1 MLQFM
6 YVDISSRKATFRLR
20 KNLDSS
26 QKKKKSNRQLLRLF
40 SSRTDPKMASPITR
54 ILFIG
59 LSHALGYIYAFPHM
73 I

>member
-26 QKKKKSNRQLLRLF
+26 QKKKLLRLF

-59 LSHALGYIYAFPHM
+59 LSHALGYIHAFPHM

>member
-20 KNLDSS
+20 KNLDPS
-26 QKKKKSNRQLLRLF
+26 KKKKSNRQLLRLF

-59 LSHALGYIYAFPHM
+59 LSHALGYIHAFPHM